1 MVSEHDLLIQNSP
14 APGTRSIEGLM
25 NFLRIQCLL
34 VSTTHVILIA
44 LTCRL
49 TSLALVVSLTLV
61 VELEHLLAVS
71 LPRAGLNPV
80 QASRKVAQTKP
91 WSDHVT
97 WIHTALNLPPLA
109 IDLATMTAK
118 VAQVF
123 LTDEE

>member
-1 MVSEHDLLIQNSP
+1 VVSEHDLLIQNSP
-14 APGTRSIEGLM
+14 APGTRNIEGLM

-71 LPRAGLNPV
+71 LPRAGLDPV

-91 WSDHVT
+91 RSDHVT

-118 VAQVF
+118 VAQAF